1 MQYISQINL
10 LRKNIV
16 PESETATPESEK
28 MAKNMKKDI
37 VPAPQCAPVCACPDS
52 APDERTS
59 SKAIVFLKYA
69 VKILVTAGI
78 VAILIYSSR
87 KHGTFNGVDF
97 SGLNWFWLAAAF
109 LLYLVHLFV
118 NAWRWRLLLAYRQIP
133 CSLFSAF
140 SLTTQSFFFSL
151 VMPGGAIGG
160 DVIRAGFLAY
170 RMPKGQKFDGVF
182 TILMDRF
189 TGMIGIFLTVFLA
202 LPFAWRYLDGTD
214 SRAKLLTFALL
225 GASAAGLFA
234 AAVIFLHGQLEKLAL
249 FRWGEDL
256 GARLT
261 RGFSTKLLN
270 ALDSYRGATKE
281 IVWCVFASILG
292 VNFVLGLC
300 FYCVCLAF
308 STSLAPL
315 FAPIVA
321 AITVGNIAGLIPL
334 TMSGIGLRD
343 YFVAAILGAALAE
356 LPDCPV
362 SALAPTLVMTG
373 VIIAGGL
380 FGGFFF
386 LFDNAYRKKTP
397 ASAHPATE
405 N

>member
-1 MQYISQINL
+1 MT
-10 LRKNIV
+10 KN
-16 PESETATPESEK
+16 TK
-28 MAKNMKKDI
+28 KNTSSPAQ
-37 VPAPQCAPVCACPDS
+37 PAPGSAASCS
-52 APDERTS
+52 APDTP
-59 SKAIVFLKYA
+59 APGGVVVFLKYA

-78 VAILIYSSR
+78 VAVLVYSSK
-87 KHGTFNGVDF
+87 KHGTFDGVDF
-97 SGLNWFWLAAAF
+97 SGLNWGWLGAAF

-118 NAWRWRLLLAYRQIP
+118 NAWRWRLLLAYRAIP

-170 RMPKGQKFDGVF
+170 RVPKGQKFDGVF

-214 SRAKLLTFALL
+214 PRAKLLTFALL
-225 GASAAGLFA
+225 GASAAGLLA
-234 AAVIFLHGQLEKLAL
+234 AVVIFLHRQLEKLAF
-249 FRWGEDL
+249 FRWGEEF

-261 RGFSTKLLN
+261 HGFSTKLLT
-270 ALDSYRGATKE
+270 ALDSYSGATKE
-281 IVWCVFASILG
+281 IVWCVIASILG
-292 VNFVLGLC
+292 VNLVLGLC

-308 STSLAPL
+308 SSSLAPL

-343 YFVAAILGAALAE
+343 YFVAAILGAAIAE

-362 SALAPTLVMTG
+362 AELAPTLVMTG

-380 FGGFFF
+380 FGGIFF
-386 LFDNAYRKKTP
+386 LFDNPRKKQPPQAP
-397 ASAHPATE
+397 APPE
-405 N
+405 E

>member
-1 MQYISQINL
+1 
-10 LRKNIV
+10 
-16 PESETATPESEK
+16 
-28 MAKNMKKDI
+28 MAKNMKKDSAP
-37 VPAPQCAPVCACPDS
+37 VPQSTPGCTVPDPAPADS
-52 APDERTS
+52 APN
-59 SKAIVFLKYA
+59 KAVIFLKYM

-78 VAILIYSSR
+78 VAILVYSSK
-87 KHGTFNGVDF
+87 KHGTFDGVDF
-97 SGLNWFWLAAAF
+97 SGLNWFWLGAAF
-109 LLYLVHLFV
+109 LLYLIHLFV
-118 NAWRWRLLLAYRQIP
+118 NAWRWRLLLAYREIP

-160 DVIRAGFLAY
+160 DVIRAGFLAC
-170 RMPKGQKFDGVF
+170 RVPKGQKFDGVF

-214 SRAKLLTFALL
+214 PRAKLLTFALL
-225 GASAAGLFA
+225 GASAAGLLA
-234 AAVIFLHGQLEKLAL
+234 AAVIFLHRQLEKIAF

-256 GARLT
+256 GAKLS

-270 ALDSYRGATKE
+270 ALDSYSGATKE

-308 STSLAPL
+308 SSSLAPL
-315 FAPIVA
+315 FVPIVT

-343 YFVAAILGAALAE
+343 YFVAAIMGSALAG
-356 LPDCPV
+356 LPECTV
-362 SALAPTLVMTG
+362 SALAPTLAMTG

-380 FGGFFF
+380 FGGIFF
-386 LFDNAYRKKTP
+386 LFDNPKRK
-397 ASAHPATE
+397 SAPPPE
-405 N
+405 SP

>member
-1 MQYISQINL
+1 MPKFM
-10 LRKNIV
+10 KNA
-16 PESETATPESEK
+16 PNQASPSEPGCGSA
-28 MAKNMKKDI
+28 
-37 VPAPQCAPVCACPDS
+37 S
-52 APDERTS
+52 APDENAGS
-59 SKAIVFLKYA
+59 NAVVFLKYA
-69 VKILVTAGI
+69 IKILVTAGI
-78 VAILIYSSR
+78 VAILVYTSK
-87 KHGTFNGVDF
+87 KHGTFDGFDL

-118 NAWRWRLLLAYRQIP
+118 NAWRWRLLLAYRRIP
-133 CSLFSAF
+133 CSLLSAF

-170 RMPKGQKFDGVF
+170 RVPKGQKFDGVF

-214 SRAKLLTFALL
+214 PRAKLLTFALL
-225 GASAAGLFA
+225 GASAAGLLA
-234 AAVIFLHGQLEKLAL
+234 AAVIFLHRQLEKIAF

-256 GARLT
+256 AAKIS
-261 RGFSTKLLN
+261 RGFSTKLLE
-270 ALDSYRGATKE
+270 ALDSYRGAGRE
-281 IVWCVFASILG
+281 IVWCVLASILG

-315 FAPIVA
+315 FAPIMA

-356 LPDCPV
+356 LPDCDIA
-362 SALAPTLVMTG
+362 ALAPTLVMTG

-386 LFDNAYRKKTP
+386 LFDNPRKKQPPQPP
-397 ASAHPATE
+397 APPE
-405 N
+405 E

>member
-1 MQYISQINL
+1 MP
-10 LRKNIV
+10 KF
-16 PESETATPESEK
+16 
-28 MAKNMKKDI
+28 MKK
-37 VPAPQCAPVCACPDS
+37 APHRADPRDQGSACTAS
-52 APDERTS
+52 APEDCKGCRAVE
-59 SKAIVFLKYA
+59 FLKYLI
-69 VKILVTAGI
+69 KILVTAGI
-78 VAILIYSSR
+78 VAVLVYTSK
-87 KHGTFNGVDF
+87 KHGTFDGFDV

-118 NAWRWRLLLAYRQIP
+118 NAWRWRLLLAYRRIP

-170 RMPKGQKFDGVF
+170 RVPKGQKFDGVF

-202 LPFAWRYLDGTD
+202 LPFSWRYLDGTD
-214 SRAKLLTFALL
+214 PRAKLLTFVLL
-225 GASAAGLFA
+225 GASAAGLLA
-234 AAVIFLHGQLEKLAL
+234 AAVIFLHKQLEKIAF

-256 GARLT
+256 AAKLS
-261 RGFSTKLLN
+261 RGFSTRLLD
-270 ALDSYRGATKE
+270 ALDSYRGAGRE
-281 IVWCVFASILG
+281 IVWCVIASILG

-315 FAPIVA
+315 FGPIVA

-356 LPDCPV
+356 QPDCSIAP
-362 SALAPTLVMTG
+362 LAPTLVMTG

-380 FGGFFF
+380 FGGLFF
-386 LFDNAYRKKTP
+386 LFDNPRRKTP
-397 ASAHPATE
+397 DSPAPSGE
-405 N
+405 

>member
-1 MQYISQINL
+1 MT
-10 LRKNIV
+10 KN
-16 PESETATPESEK
+16 SKNDTA
-28 MAKNMKKDI
+28 
-37 VPAPQCAPVCACPDS
+37 PAAQAAPGCAAPDS
-52 APDERTS
+52 VPGESAPN
-59 SKAIVFLKYA
+59 KAVVFLKYA
-69 VKILVTAGI
+69 IKILVTAGI
-78 VAILIYSSR
+78 VAVLVYTSK
-87 KHGTFNGVDF
+87 KHGTFDGVDF

-109 LLYLVHLFV
+109 LLYIVHLFV
-118 NAWRWRLLLAYRQIP
+118 NAWRWRLLLAYRAIP

-170 RMPKGQKFDGVF
+170 RVPKGRKFDGVF

-202 LPFAWRYLDGTD
+202 LPFAWRYLEGADP
-214 SRAKLLTFALL
+214 RAKTLTYVLL
-225 GASAAGLFA
+225 GGSAAGLLA
-234 AAVIFLHGQLEKLAL
+234 AAMIFLHKQLEKLAF
-249 FRWGEDL
+249 FRWGEEL
-256 GARLT
+256 GAKIS
-261 RGFSTKLLN
+261 RGFSTKLLD
-270 ALDSYRGATKE
+270 ALDSYGGAAKE
-281 IVWCVFASILG
+281 IVLCVIASILG

-308 STSLAPL
+308 DPSLAQL

-321 AITVGNIAGLIPL
+321 AITVGNIAGLIPA

-343 YFVAAILGAALAE
+343 YFVAAILGAALKQT

-362 SALAPTLVMTG
+362 SALEPTLAMTA

-380 FGGFFF
+380 FGGIFF
-386 LFDNAYRKKTP
+386 LFDNPRRKTP
-397 ASAHPATE
+397 AQSPVAPGE
-405 N
+405 

>member
-1 MQYISQINL
+1 MPKIMKKAPN
-10 LRKNIV
+10 R
-16 PESETATPESEK
+16 ATPRDPGSGTHGTTPEESREG
-28 MAKNMKKDI
+28 
-37 VPAPQCAPVCACPDS
+37 
-52 APDERTS
+52 
-59 SKAIVFLKYA
+59 KAAGLLKYA

-78 VAILIYSSR
+78 VAVLVYTSK
-87 KHGTFNGVDF
+87 KHGTFVGFDI
-97 SGLNWFWLAAAF
+97 SGLNWGWLAAAF
-109 LLYLVHLFV
+109 LLYIVHLFV
-118 NAWRWRLLLAYRQIP
+118 NAWRWRLLLAYRRIP

-170 RMPKGQKFDGVF
+170 RVPKGQKFDGVF

-189 TGMIGIFLTVFLA
+189 TGMIGIFLTAFLA
-202 LPFAWRYLDGTD
+202 LPFAWRYLEGADP
-214 SRAKLLTFALL
+214 RAKALTFVLL
-225 GASAAGLFA
+225 GASAAGLLVA
-234 AAVIFLHGQLEKLAL
+234 AAVLLHRQLEKIAF

-256 GARLT
+256 GAKISH
-261 RGFSTKLLN
+261 GFSTRLLD
-270 ALDSYRGATKE
+270 ALDSYRGAGRE
-281 IVWCVFASILG
+281 IVWCVLASILG

-308 STSLAPL
+308 SASLAQL

-356 LPDCPV
+356 LPDCQV
-362 SALAPTLVMTG
+362 AALAPTLVMTG

-380 FGGFFF
+380 FGGIFFV
-386 LFDNAYRKKTP
+386 FDNPRRKP
-397 ASAHPATE
+397 PAHPPAPPE
-405 N
+405 E

>member
-1 MQYISQINL
+1 MPKIMKKAPN
-10 LRKNIV
+10 R
-16 PESETATPESEK
+16 ATPRDPGCGSPGTMPEESK
-28 MAKNMKKDI
+28 G
-37 VPAPQCAPVCACPDS
+37 
-52 APDERTS
+52 
-59 SKAIVFLKYA
+59 SKAAELLKYA

-78 VAILIYSSR
+78 VAILVYTSK
-87 KHGTFNGVDF
+87 KHGTFDGFDF
-97 SGLNWFWLAAAF
+97 SGLNWGWLAAAF
-109 LLYLVHLFV
+109 LLYIVHLFV
-118 NAWRWRLLLAYRQIP
+118 NAWRWRLLLAYRRIP

-170 RMPKGQKFDGVF
+170 RVPQGQKFDGVF

-189 TGMIGIFLTVFLA
+189 TGMIGIFLTAFLA
-202 LPFAWRYLDGTD
+202 LPFAWRYLEGADP
-214 SRAKLLTFALL
+214 RAKALTFVLL
-225 GASAAGLFA
+225 GTSAAGLLVA
-234 AAVIFLHGQLEKLAL
+234 AAVLLHRQLEKITF

-256 GARLT
+256 GAKISH
-261 RGFSTKLLN
+261 GFSTKLLD
-270 ALDSYRGATKE
+270 ALDSYRGAGRE
-281 IVWCVFASILG
+281 IVWCVLASILG

-308 STSLAPL
+308 SASLAQL

-356 LPDCPV
+356 LPDCQID
-362 SALAPTLVMTG
+362 ALAPTLVMTG

-380 FGGFFF
+380 FGGIFFV
-386 LFDNAYRKKTP
+386 FDNPRRKAP
-397 ASAHPATE
+397 APPPAPPE
-405 N
+405 E

>member
-1 MQYISQINL
+1 MQ
-10 LRKNIV
+10 
-16 PESETATPESEK
+16 
-28 MAKNMKKDI
+28 KNMKNDGNRETQDGSERGG
-37 VPAPQCAPVCACPDS
+37 ASA
-52 APDERTS
+52 APDECRGNM
-59 SKAIVFLKYA
+59 AVGLLKYA
-69 VKILVTAGI
+69 VKILITAGI
-78 VAILIYSSR
+78 VAALVWTSK
-87 KHGTFNGVDF
+87 KHGTFDGFDI
-97 SGLNWFWLAAAF
+97 SGLNWCWLAAAF
-109 LLYLVHLFV
+109 ALYIFHLFV
-118 NAWRWRLLLAYRQIP
+118 NAWRWRLLLAYRRIP

-170 RMPKGQKFDGVF
+170 RVPKGQKFDGVF

-214 SRAKLLTFALL
+214 PKAKLLTFVLL
-225 GASAAGLFA
+225 GGSAAGLLA
-234 AAVIFLHGQLEKLAL
+234 AAVIFLHKQFEKLAF

-256 GARLT
+256 GAKLT
-261 RGFSTKLLN
+261 HGFSTKLLD
-270 ALDSYRGATKE
+270 ALDSYSGAGRE
-281 IVWCVFASILG
+281 IVWCVLASILG

-308 STSLAPL
+308 SPSLAPL

-321 AITVGNIAGLIPL
+321 AITVGNIAGLIPA

-356 LPDCPV
+356 LPDCNIA
-362 SALAPTLVMTG
+362 ALAPTLVMTG

-380 FGGFFF
+380 FGGIFF
-386 LFDNAYRKKTP
+386 LFDNPRKKTP
-397 ASAHPATE
+397 PQSPAPPE
-405 N
+405 K

>member
-1 MQYISQINL
+1 MP
-10 LRKNIV
+10 KF
-16 PESETATPESEK
+16 
-28 MAKNMKKDI
+28 MKK
-37 VPAPQCAPVCACPDS
+37 APNRACPRDRGCGDPQPEECGGTRERGCS
-52 APDERTS
+52 LPDEEKS
-59 SKAIVFLKYA
+59 GQAVELLKYA
-69 VKILVTAGI
+69 VKLLITAGI
-78 VAILIYSSR
+78 VALLVYTA
-87 KHGTFNGVDF
+87 KKQGTFKDF
-97 SGLNWFWLAAAF
+97 DISGLNWGWLAAAF
-109 LLYLVHLFV
+109 ALYLVHLFV
-118 NAWRWRLLLAYRQIP
+118 NAWRWRLLLAYREIP

-160 DVIRAGFLAY
+160 DVIRAGFLAH

-202 LPFAWRYLDGTD
+202 LPFAWRYLEGADPK
-214 SRAKLLTFALL
+214 AKVLTFVLL
-225 GASAAGLFA
+225 GGSAAGLL
-234 AAVIFLHGQLEKLAL
+234 AAVAIFLHKQLEKIGF

-256 GARLT
+256 GAKIT
-261 RGFSTKLLN
+261 HGFSTKLLD
-270 ALDSYRGATKE
+270 ALDSYRDAVRE
-281 IVWCVFASILG
+281 IVWCVLASILG

-308 STSLAPL
+308 DTSLAPL

-321 AITVGNIAGLIPL
+321 AITVGNIAGLIPA

-356 LPDCPV
+356 LPNCTV

-386 LFDNAYRKKTP
+386 LFDNPRRKQPPLPP
-397 ASAHPATE
+397 APPE
-405 N
+405 E

>member
-1 MQYISQINL
+1 MT
-10 LRKNIV
+10 KN
-16 PESETATPESEK
+16 T
-28 MAKNMKKDI
+28 KKAPASAPQGAPGCAIPDPAQDD
-37 VPAPQCAPVCACPDS
+37 PAPNRAV
-52 APDERTS
+52 
-59 SKAIVFLKYA
+59 VFLKYA
-69 VKILVTAGI
+69 VKILITAGI
-78 VAILIYSSR
+78 VAILIYSSK
-87 KHGTFNGVDF
+87 KHGTFDGVDF
-97 SGLNWFWLAAAF
+97 SGLNWGWLGAAF

-118 NAWRWRLLLAYRQIP
+118 NAWRWRLLLAYRAIP

-170 RMPKGQKFDGVF
+170 RVPKGQKFDGIF

-202 LPFAWRYLDGTD
+202 LPFAWRYLVDGTD
-214 SRAKLLTFALL
+214 PKAKVLTFALL
-225 GASAAGLFA
+225 GASAAGLLA
-234 AAVIFLHGQLEKLAL
+234 AAVIILHKQLERLAL

-256 GARLT
+256 GAKLSHGFPT
-261 RGFSTKLLN
+261 RLLN
-270 ALDSYRGATKE
+270 ALDSYSGAAKE
-281 IVWCVFASILG
+281 IVWCVIASILG

-308 STSLAPL
+308 SASLAPL
-315 FAPIVA
+315 FGPIVA

-356 LPDCPV
+356 IPDCPV

-386 LFDNAYRKKTP
+386 LFDNAYRKKTAPPEPP
-397 ASAHPATE
+397 AGG

>member
-1 MQYISQINL
+1 MSKNL
-10 LRKNIV
+10 
-16 PESETATPESEK
+16 
-28 MAKNMKKDI
+28 KKDT
-37 VPAPQCAPVCACPDS
+37 VPAPQSESACASSDPVR
-52 APDERTS
+52 DERQPGMVV
-59 SKAIVFLKYA
+59 VFLKYM

-78 VAILIYSSR
+78 VAILVHTSK
-87 KHGTFNGVDF
+87 KHGTFDGVDF
-97 SGLNWFWLAAAF
+97 SGLNWFWLGAAF

-118 NAWRWRLLLAYRQIP
+118 NAWRWRLLLAYREIP

-170 RMPKGQKFDGVF
+170 RVPKGQKFDGVF

-202 LPFAWRYLDGTD
+202 LPFAWRYLDGTNP
-214 SRAKLLTFALL
+214 RAKLLTFALL
-225 GASAAGLFA
+225 GASAAGLLA
-234 AAVIFLHGQLEKLAL
+234 AAVIFLHRQLEKIAF

-256 GARLT
+256 GAKLT
-261 RGFSTKLLN
+261 RGFSAKLLN
-270 ALDSYRGATKE
+270 ALDSYSGATKE
-281 IVWCVFASILG
+281 IVWCVLASILG

-300 FYCVCLAF
+300 FYCVCMAF

-356 LPDCPV
+356 LPDRPV
-362 SALAPTLVMTG
+362 AELAPTLVMTC

-397 ASAHPATE
+397 ETE
-405 N
+405 SPPTED

>member
-1 MQYISQINL
+1 MT
-10 LRKNIV
+10 KN
-16 PESETATPESEK
+16 T
-28 MAKNMKKDI
+28 KKDAA
-37 VPAPQCAPVCACPDS
+37 PAPQCGPACGVPGPAPEET
-52 APDERTS
+52 APN
-59 SKAIVFLKYA
+59 KAAVFLKYA

-78 VAILIYSSR
+78 VAILIYTSK
-87 KHGTFNGVDF
+87 KHGTFDSVDF
-97 SGLNWFWLAAAF
+97 SGLNWAWLAAAF

-118 NAWRWRLLLAYRQIP
+118 NAWRWRLLLAYRAIP

-170 RMPKGQKFDGVF
+170 RVPKGQKFDGVF
-182 TILMDRF
+182 TILMDRV

-214 SRAKLLTFALL
+214 PKAKALTFVLL
-225 GASAAGLFA
+225 GGSAAGLLA
-234 AAVIFLHGQLEKLAL
+234 AAVIFLHKQFEKLA
-249 FRWGEDL
+249 FFHWGEDL
-256 GARLT
+256 GAKLT
-261 RGFSTKLLN
+261 HGFSTKLLD
-270 ALDSYRGATKE
+270 ALDSYSGAAKE
-281 IVWCVFASILG
+281 IVWCVIASILG

-308 STSLAPL
+308 SASLAPL
-315 FAPIVA
+315 FGPIVA

-343 YFVAAILGAALAE
+343 YFVAAILGTALAE
-356 LPDCPV
+356 LPDC
-362 SALAPTLVMTG
+362 SIAALAPTLVMTG

-380 FGGFFF
+380 FGGIFF
-386 LFDNAYRKKTP
+386 LFDNPRRKTP
-397 ASAHPATE
+397 PQSPAPTE
-405 N
+405 D

>member
-1 MQYISQINL
+1 M
-10 LRKNIV
+10 
-16 PESETATPESEK
+16 T
-28 MAKNMKKDI
+28 KNMKKDTAS
-37 VPAPQCAPVCACPDS
+37 VPPDGPACASPGTEQNECAPC
-52 APDERTS
+52 
-59 SKAIVFLKYA
+59 KAVMFLKYA

-78 VAILIYSSR
+78 VAVLVYSSK
-87 KHGTFNGVDF
+87 KHGTFDGVDF
-97 SGLNWFWLAAAF
+97 SGLNWFWLGAAF

-118 NAWRWRLLLAYRQIP
+118 NAWRWRLLLAYRRIH

-170 RMPKGQKFDGVF
+170 RVPKGQKFDGVF

-214 SRAKLLTFALL
+214 PRARLLTFALL
-225 GASAAGLFA
+225 GASAAGLLA
-234 AAVIFLHGQLEKLAL
+234 AVVIFLHGQLEKLAF
-249 FRWGEDL
+249 FRWGEEL
-256 GARLT
+256 GAKLT

-281 IVWCVFASILG
+281 IVWCVLASILG

-308 STSLAPL
+308 SASLAPL

-362 SALAPTLVMTG
+362 AGLAPTLVMTG

-386 LFDNAYRKKTP
+386 LFDNAYRNKAP
-397 ASAHPATE
+397 ASEPPAEE